1 MRHTPTTSRTPRL
14 PTTLLGAAT
23 AVAIA
28 ATLHTTPASATTATT
43 PWLKPVLGGLLDR
56 QKPPPEAYQGS
67 VDGYVVEV
75 AWADLQPLA
84 GAPLAT
90 NNAIDDAIATAKT
103 RGLKLKLRVTA
114 GIDTPQWAKQLG
126 GDPIQVQDDY
136 GNTGTIGRFWT
147 ARFASAYQDLQTK
160 LAARYDNVPELTMTQ
175 ITRCTTFYAEPF
187 LRQARNPDSV
197 TNLLAA
203 GYTATLDEA
212 CHRQQVDTHKVWTHT
227 RSGLSFNP
235 YQRIAADGSVS
246 NEVAFSQQM
255 MSYCRQQLGARCVL
269 ENHSIRT
276 LDQGPLYD
284 DLYLAIRTLGG
295 PICFQTAAPDRIG
308 DLGGT
313 LKWAVQ
319 QGAASVELPSSYRTT
334 ASPASLLSY
343 NRQLTTIATAASSS

>member
-1 MRHTPTTSRTPRL
+1 MRHTPTTRRTRRL
-14 PTTLLGAAT
+14 LTTLLGAAT

-136 GNTGTIGRFWT
+136 GNTGT
-147 ARFASAYQDLQTK
+147 
-160 LAARYDNVPELTMTQ
+160 
-175 ITRCTTFYAEPF
+175 
-187 LRQARNPDSV
+187 
-197 TNLLAA
+197 
-203 GYTATLDEA
+203 LDEA
-212 CHRQQVDTHKVWTHT
+212 CPRQQVATHKVWTHT